1 MKLFDHVAG
10 LTPIEMSTTMINGRR
25 YYLTPTGNKYKSVT
39 TVISN
44 NPEKKAGIQRW
55 RNRVGAEEANK
66 ISAYSTRRGNKYHKL
81 VENFINNE
89 HDTELYKEDTLV
101 WDMFNASLEVLNNI
115 NNVYFQEAALY
126 SDVLGLA
133 GRVDCIAEYN
143 GKLSI
148 IDFKTSKKYKKKEY
162 LYDYYVQEVAYACML
177 LEQYNLKIEQLVTIV
192 AVESGMPQVE
202 IVPPK
207 KEYLIRLEEYIKEYE
222 QTYEG
227 SIRG

>member
-10 LTPIEMSTTMINGRR
+10 LTPIEMSTTMIDGRR

-55 RNRVGAEEANK
+55 RNRVGAEEANR
-66 ISAYSTRRGNKYHKL
+66 ISAYSTGRGNKYHKL

>member
-1 MKLFDHVAG
+1 MLDILPSFC
-10 LTPIEMSTTMINGRR
+10 LI
-25 YYLTPTGNKYKSVT
+25 
-39 TVISN
+39 
-44 NPEKKAGIQRW
+44 
-55 RNRVGAEEANK
+55 
-66 ISAYSTRRGNKYHKL
+66 
-81 VENFINNE
+81 
-89 HDTELYKEDTLV
+89 
-101 WDMFNASLEVLNNI
+101 
-115 NNVYFQEAALY
+115 AALALL
-126 SDVLGLA
+126 VL
-133 GRVDCIAEYN
+133 
-143 GKLSI
+143 LSI

>member
-1 MKLFDHVAG
+1 MKFFDHVAG
-10 LTPIEMSTTMINGRR
+10 LIPIEMSTIMIDGRR

-66 ISAYSTRRGNKYHKL
+66 ISAYSTGRGNKYHKL
-81 VENFINNE
+81 VENLINNE

-207 KEYLIRLEEYIKEYE
+207 KEYLIKLEEYIKEYE

>member
-10 LTPIEMSTTMINGRR
+10 LTPIEMSTTMIDGRR

-66 ISAYSTRRGNKYHKL
+66 ISAYSTGRGNKYHKL

>member
-1 MKLFDHVAG
+1 MKFFDHVTG
-10 LTPIEMSTTMINGRR
+10 LNPIEMSTTMIDGRR

-55 RNRVGAEEANK
+55 RNRVGAEEANR
-66 ISAYSTRRGNKYHKL
+66 ISAYSTGRGNKYHKL

>member
-10 LTPIEMSTTMINGRR
+10 LTPIEMSTTMIDGRR

-55 RNRVGAEEANK
+55 RNRVGVEEANK
-66 ISAYSTRRGNKYHKL
+66 ISAYSTGRGNKYHKL

>member
-1 MKLFDHVAG
+1 
-10 LTPIEMSTTMINGRR
+10 MIDGRR

-55 RNRVGAEEANK
+55 RNRVGAEEANR
-66 ISAYSTRRGNKYHKL
+66 ISAYSTGRGNKYHKL